1 MKKSPLSPAERK
13 RKQRANQ
20 AAALRWYTKQHFGS
34 VMSLEAMATAITKLY
49 ERHERRQAR
58 LAQVQANA

>member
-1 MKKSPLSPAERK
+1 MPKTITNDLSMKKSPLTPAERK
-13 RKQRANQ
+13 RKQRAKQ

-49 ERHERRQAR
+49 ETRKQES
-58 LAQVQANA
+58 